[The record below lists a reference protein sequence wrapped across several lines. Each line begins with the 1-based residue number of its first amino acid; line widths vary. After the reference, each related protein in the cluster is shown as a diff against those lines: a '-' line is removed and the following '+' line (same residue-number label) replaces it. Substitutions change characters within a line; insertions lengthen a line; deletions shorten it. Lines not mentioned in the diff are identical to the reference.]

1 MRTAIILA
9 AVLPPCTAFS
19 TPRFSSSIPLP
30 HDAGNVKRHSSPNSR
45 LSLHASKRNNR
56 DDHHD
61 EDDDENKNEGGIDD
75 EEWLRADAPIDFGDI
90 ENKILENDAV
100 NYGWI
105 RARELPRKKPS
116 VETILTDREIQ
127 LYNKRMRMRRREEKR
142 RRFVRTFFPWVSPIA
157 AFFVPRRYSFE
168 GTGGAAD
175 KYVRRNIL
183 SGPSSGRN
191 LLILLNILAYLYQIV
206 TAVQYLPGFNRILA
220 SAVAGDAA
228 SAASLAE
235 NAIPQWTR
243 AQVILQALGIVGGG
257 SGLVVSSRTGI
268 AAHSMGPF
276 FIDFAHQPYPLSYFQ
291 KHRYLT
297 SGFLHGS
304 LIHLG
309 MNIRALLSL
318 PTWLENG
325 IGKGVYV
332 SAYLVAIVT
341 GNIAHTLSTL
351 GELPGRSSSSLC
363 IGASGGICGL
373 YGLMFASLWRMS
385 NSGAAIRVFQQ
396 MLWLVAFGWLVPN
409 LSNAAHVGGF
419 IGGCFVGYLFG
430 PGFSRSYSL
439 MRRGDRA
446 IDYADPEFRSVMGPG
461 KYPDAYK
468 AHIPLK
474 YLWAGFVAAM
484 LIRPDLQV
492 VPIAVVKGILKPG
505 ALSNVRS
512 LLL

>member
-1 MRTAIILA
+1 MRTTIIILA
-9 AVLPPCTAFS
+9 AVLPPCTAFRS
-19 TPRFSSSIPLP
+19 PRSSSSIHRLQ
-30 HDAGNVKRHSSPNSR
+30 DARNVGRHPSPKSR
-45 LSLHASKRNNR
+45 RIHASQRNNN
-56 DDHHD
+56 DDD
-61 EDDDENKNEGGIDD
+61 DDDDEEETNKNKNKNERGIDK
-75 EEWLRADAPIDFGDI
+75 EEWLRADAPIDFSDI
-90 ENKILENDAV
+90 ENKILDKDAI

-105 RARELPRKKPS
+105 RAREVPRKKPS
-116 VETILTDREIQ
+116 DETLLTEREMELYTRRIQ
-127 LYNKRMRMRRREEKR
+127 MQRREEKR
-142 RRFVRTFFPWVSPIA
+142 RRFVQTFFPWVSPIA
-157 AFFVPRRYSFE
+157 TFFIPRRYSSSDE
-168 GTGGAAD
+168 TRRRAAE
-175 KYVRRNIL
+175 KYFRRNIV
-183 SGPSSGRN
+183 SGPNSGRN

-206 TAVQYLPGFNRILA
+206 TAVHYLPGFNRILA
-220 SAVAGDAA
+220 SSVAGNAA

-235 NAIPQWTR
+235 NGIPQWTR
-243 AQVILQALGIVGGG
+243 AQVVLRALGIVRGG
-257 SGLVVSSRTGI
+257 SGVVISSRNGI

-309 MNIRALLSL
+309 MNLRALLSL

-373 YGLMFASLWRMS
+373 YGLMFASLWKMS
-385 NSGAAIRVFQQ
+385 NSSAAIRVFQQ
-396 MLWLVAFGWLVPN
+396 MMWLVAFGWLVPN

-419 IGGCFVGYLFG
+419 IGGCLVGYLFG

-439 MRRGDRA
+439 MRRSDRA
-446 IDYADPEFRSVMGPG
+446 LDYADPEFRSVMGPG
-461 KYPDAYK
+461 K
-468 AHIPLK
+468 
-474 YLWAGFVAAM
+474 
-484 LIRPDLQV
+484 
-492 VPIAVVKGILKPG
+492 
-505 ALSNVRS
+505 
-512 LLL
+512 